1 MIKIKVDL
9 FMRKKKIGIL
19 NFQYSEHNYGAVLQ
33 AAALEY
39 TLKKLGYN
47 AEHINFIPMSKIS
60 FKGRL
65 KKILI
70 KIKVISPR
78 NKGKYQD
85 EIVFEDFRNIFLTRS
100 VKIETEKQFRQL
112 SSSYD
117 AIVVGS
123 DQVWRPKMA
132 GKPAVFF
139 LKYVPKHVERIAYAV
154 SFGAAQWEL
163 DKDDSITK
171 MAKKE
176 AQKFKAISCRES
188 SGLDICNDVFGVSSV
203 HVLDPL
209 LLVDDEFIE
218 KVIENA
224 KPSSSKLVYYKLGSD
239 EEFREVLTEL
249 EITYNSKAKNIYTRD
264 DGSNKYDTVYQW
276 MRNIYDCEVV
286 ITDSFHCICL
296 GLRFGKEVIYYPNP
310 ERGQARIDDLFK
322 LFSIK
327 KEQKNSGKHLFYVLS
342 HEGADMLELKKSKM
356 RDISRVFITSAL
368 N

>member
-1 MIKIKVDL
+1 MKMKSKV
-9 FMRKKKIGIL
+9 GIL

-85 EIVFEDFRNIFLTRS
+85 GIVFEDFRNKFLTRS
-100 VKIETEKQFRQL
+100 VKVETEKQFRKL
-112 SSSYD
+112 SGSYD

-132 GKPAVFF
+132 AKPAVFF

-154 SFGAAQWEL
+154 SFGVAQWEL
-163 DKDDSITK
+163 GEYDSITK

-176 AQKFKAISCRES
+176 IKKFKAISCRES
-188 SGLDICNDVFGVSSV
+188 SGLDICNDVFGVSGV

-224 KPSSSKLVYYKLGSD
+224 KPSTSKLVYYKLGAD
-239 EEFREVLTEL
+239 EEFKKVLVGL
-249 EITYNSKAKNIYTRD
+249 ERNYNTKAKNIYTRD
-264 DGSNKYDTVYQW
+264 DGSNKYETVYQW
-276 MRNIYDCEVV
+276 MRNIYDCDVV

-296 GLRFGKEVIYYPNP
+296 GLRFGKEVVYYPNP
-310 ERGQARIDDLFK
+310 ERGQARLDDLFE
-322 LFSIK
+322 LFGIK
-327 KEQKNSGKHLFYVLS
+327 KEQQDNSKHLFYVLS
-342 HEGADMLELKKSKM
+342 HEGTDAFKLKTSKM
-356 RDISRVFITSAL
+356 REISKVFITSAL